1 MTLNKKDKSIK
12 EKDKVK
18 TKDKEKKKNKK
29 EKKTKDKTKKFSKIK
44 EKLKKINIFA
54 KEDDNNYTFKEVVI
68 ITIFSLGLGFFTCF
82 SFVKIFNN
90 GRSVFFSDDLDK
102 IADTYYAIVDNYYGD
117 LDKDELIDSAIN
129 GMVSS
134 VGDYYTSY
142 SDSDSTSE
150 FLETVDGT
158 YEGIGCTVGM
168 NADEQIVVVEVF
180 MDGPADKAGLKVG
193 DIITKVDGEDYTD
206 KTSTDVSEYV
216 KNSKNSEIK
225 MTVKRENEEKEI
237 NITRSKVEVPS
248 VFSKTFEQNNKKVG
262 YLQISIFSSVTANQF
277 KDKLETLEK
286 ENIDSLIIDVRNN
299 GGGYLSTVTD
309 IANMLLKKG
318 DIIYQLEGSSGTK
331 EKKAT
336 NKNGK
341 DYPIAILTNGNS
353 ASASEILASAIKES
367 YGGYV
372 VGTNTYGK
380 GTVQQ
385 TMDLGDG
392 SMIKYTVQKW
402 LTPDGNWIN
411 ETGVEP
417 TNYVELNESYY
428 DNPTDENDN
437 QLQTAIDLV
446 TK

>member
-117 LDKDELIDSAIN
+117 LDKDELIESAIN

-180 MDGPADKAGLKVG
+180 VDGPADKAGLKVG

-216 KNSKNSEIK
+216 KNSELVEIK
-225 MTVKRENEEKEI
+225 SWFDLRNKLRKI
-237 NITRSKVEVPS
+237 SKA
-248 VFSKTFEQNNKKVG
+248 
-262 YLQISIFSSVTANQF
+262 Y
-277 KDKLETLEK
+277 
-286 ENIDSLIIDVRNN
+286 SLIKQ
-299 GGGYLSTVTD
+299 STDQTTQW
-309 IANMLLKKG
+309 L
-318 DIIYQLEGSSGTK
+318 GSDGHRYR
-331 EKKAT
+331 EV
-336 NKNGK
+336 
-341 DYPIAILTNGNS
+341 
-353 ASASEILASAIKES
+353 ILANSLRLNYGQDEVVRLIPIKNNWVIQFVKTDFSATDGVIDQLFAALTLLTQ
-367 YGGYV
+367 YV
-372 VGTNTYGK
+372 K
-380 GTVQQ
+380 Q
-385 TMDLGDG
+385 
-392 SMIKYTVQKW
+392 I
-402 LTPDGNWIN
+402 
-411 ETGVEP
+411 
-417 TNYVELNESYY
+417 
-428 DNPTDENDN
+428 
-437 QLQTAIDLV
+437 
-446 TK
+446 

>member
-1 MTLNKKDKSIK
+1 MSDKKDKSIK
-12 EKDKVK
+12 EKEK
-18 TKDKEKKKNKK
+18 TKDKEKKKSKK
-29 EKKTKDKTKKFSKIK
+29 EKKTKDKSKKFIKLK
-44 EKLKKINIFA
+44 EKLKKINIFS
-54 KEDDNNYTFKEVVI
+54 KESDNNYTFKEVVI

-117 LDKDELIDSAIN
+117 LDKDKLIDSAIN

-134 VGDYYTSY
+134 VGDAYTSY
-142 SDSDSTSE
+142 SDSNNTTE

-168 NADEQIVVVEVF
+168 NTDDQIIVVEIF
-180 MDGPADKAGLKVG
+180 QDGPADKAGLKVD
-193 DIITKVDGEDYTD
+193 DIITKVNGKDYTD
-206 KTSTDVSEYV
+206 KTSTDVSQYV
-216 KNSKNSEIK
+216 KNSKNNKIK
-225 MTVKRENEEKEI
+225 LTIQRDGKEKEI
-237 NITRSKVEVPS
+237 TITRSKVEVPS
-248 VFSKTFEQNNKKVG
+248 VFSKTFEHNNKKVG
-262 YLQISIFSSVTANQF
+262 YLQISIFSSITANQF
-277 KDKLETLEK
+277 QDKLKALEK
-286 ENIDSLIIDVRNN
+286 EKIDGLIIDVRNN

-318 DIIYQLEGSSGTK
+318 DIIYQLENENGTT
-331 EKKAT
+331 KKKST
-336 NKNGK
+336 NKKEK
-341 DYPIAILTNGNS
+341 DYPIAILTNSAS

-392 SMIKYTVQKW
+392 TMIKYTVQKW

-411 ETGVEP
+411 EKGVEP